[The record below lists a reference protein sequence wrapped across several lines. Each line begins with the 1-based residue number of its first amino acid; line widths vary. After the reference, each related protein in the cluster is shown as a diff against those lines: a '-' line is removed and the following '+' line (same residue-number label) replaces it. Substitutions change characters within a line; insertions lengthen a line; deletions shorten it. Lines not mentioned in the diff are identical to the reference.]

1 MKYNN
6 TFFSIIVAS
15 FNYEE
20 YITTTLESLAKQTYK
35 NFEVIIVDDGSTD
48 NSVNIIREFCN
59 NNPQFKLYTH
69 ENNGNKGLK
78 DTILLGLSK
87 AKGDFIAFCESD
99 DYWSDNH
106 LEEINK
112 VINQNPTVA
121 LIANGIKL
129 FPYIEYEAK
138 ILQASRKA
146 LLKNPKKYYNFLI
159 HKNIF
164 STFSA
169 FAVKRRVLLSC
180 DFNSYVPAWLDYWL
194 LKQILIKHKAVFID
208 KVLTYWRIHEDSY
221 NKREDNQDLSI
232 KFHKKLRQLLFKRAP
247 ISFLMKEVLTLK
259 NIFTLDNFYHKN
271 IKYKRLKILGFSI
284 KFKILDKKI
293 IKEIE
298 NSIFWDENY
307 YKKNYKIKKNAL
319 MHYLKKGWELGYNPS
334 QHFNTNEYLKL
345 HPECITNPLY
355 YFITQGIY
363 NDGNAFE
370 KNLFIPDTQNI
381 EKYVNSSTNKDKVIY
396 TCITGNYDELIN
408 HYYINN
414 DYKYVCFTDNKDLI
428 SKKTYGIW
436 EILPIKFSNADNS
449 LINRWHKMHPHV
461 LFQGYEDSIYIDS
474 NINIL
479 SHKVFDEIEKAKK
492 DILLPKHFNRNC
504 IYKEIEKLK
513 NIPKFNTPIMQSKLE
528 KVKQFL
534 EENQFP
540 KNFGLGENN
549 LLYRRHND
557 KIIIHMMED
566 WWTLIQEY
574 IPRDQL
580 FLMYLFYKYKLN
592 PQEHFIEN
600 LRVDY
605 NNSQIL
611 LHKEFIN
618 TKEEL
623 ICKY

>member
-1 MKYNN
+1 MNKN
-6 TFFSIIVAS
+6 TFFSVIVAS
-15 FNYEE
+15 YNYES
-20 YITTTLESLAKQTYK
+20 YIQETLLSLANQTYK
-35 NFEVIIVDDGSTD
+35 NFEVIVVDDGSKD
-48 NSVNIIREFCN
+48 NSIKIIQDICAQYPN
-59 NNPQFKLYTH
+59 FKLYTH
-69 ENNGNKGLK
+69 PHNQNKGLK
-78 DTILLGLSK
+78 DTILLGLAK

-99 DYWSDNH
+99 DYWSEDH
-106 LEEINK
+106 LKEVNSAINK
-112 VINQNPTVA
+112 NPNVA
-121 LIANGIKL
+121 LVSNYLKI
-129 FPYIEYEAK
+129 FPFNKNIDDYV
-138 ILQASRKA
+138 QSCRQA
-146 LLKNPKKYYNFLI
+146 LLKPNKTYYTYLI
-159 HKNIF
+159 VCNIF
-164 STFSA
+164 CTFSA
-169 FAVKRRVLLSC
+169 LAIKKDVLLQC

-319 MHYLKKGWELGYNPS
+319 MHYLKKGWKLGYNPS

-345 HPECITNPLY
+345 HHKCTVNPLY

-363 NDGNAFE
+363 DDENAFE
-370 KNLFIPDTQNI
+370 KNLFIPDAQYV
-381 EKYVNSSTNKDKVIY
+381 EKYVNSSKNKDKVIY

-428 SKKTYGIW
+428 SNKKYGIW
-436 EILPIKFSNADNS
+436 EILPIKFSNTDNS
-449 LINRWHKMHPHV
+449 LINRWHKMHPHL
-461 LFQGYEDSIYIDS
+461 LFPNIEESIYIDS

-479 SHKVFDEIEKAKK
+479 SNKVFEEIEKTKNN
-492 DILLPKHFNRNC
+492 ILLPKHFNRNC

-513 NIPKFNTPIMQSKLE
+513 NIPKFNTPIMQSKLQ
-528 KVKQFL
+528 KVKEFL
-534 EENQFP
+534 EEYKFP

-557 KIIIHMMED
+557 KLIIHMMED
-566 WWTLIQEY
+566 WWNLIQEY

-580 FLMYLFYKYKLN
+580 FLMYLFYKYELN

-600 LRVDY
+600 LRCDY
-605 NNSQIL
+605 KNSQIL

-618 TKEEL
+618 KKEQL